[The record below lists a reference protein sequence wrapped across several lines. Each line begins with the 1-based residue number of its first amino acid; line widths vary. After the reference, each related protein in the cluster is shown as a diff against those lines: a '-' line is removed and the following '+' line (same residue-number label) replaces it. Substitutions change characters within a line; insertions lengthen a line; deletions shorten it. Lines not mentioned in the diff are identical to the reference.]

1 MQLRRLQVCILA
13 CFVFL
18 AVACNRANDDTI
30 TTEIKAKMFSEPAL
44 KAASVEVSSKDGVV
58 TLTGVLPDEAARLAA
73 QNIAAKTKGVRQVIV
88 SLTLPSPA
96 PAAAVAPAPPLPAEP
111 TPVPPKLQHK
121 KKAARKETTEPA
133 PATPAADQNTSAEAA
148 PPATPSGPEPAAAP
162 APAPTPAA
170 PPPPPPPQPITVTI
184 PEGTIVT
191 IRTIDAIDSASSSS
205 GQVFRAS
212 LDAPIVVN
220 DKVVLPKGLDVKLK
234 LVQAS
239 SAGKFSGR
247 SELTVSLDSVT
258 YQGKTYTLATSDVQ
272 QQGASRGKRS
282 AALIGGGAALG

>member
-148 PPATPSGPEPAAAP
+148 PPATPS
-162 APAPTPAA
+162 
-170 PPPPPPPQPITVTI
+170 
-184 PEGTIVT
+184 
-191 IRTIDAIDSASSSS
+191 
-205 GQVFRAS
+205 
-212 LDAPIVVN
+212 
-220 DKVVLPKGLDVKLK
+220 
-234 LVQAS
+234 
-239 SAGKFSGR
+239 
-247 SELTVSLDSVT
+247 
-258 YQGKTYTLATSDVQ
+258 
-272 QQGASRGKRS
+272 
-282 AALIGGGAALG
+282 